1 MIKTRKV
8 MSRLSLIVLGLV
20 LAGLAFIYFS
30 PGYNLYLVRS
40 ESMKPAINM
49 GDLIIT
55 GPLNGSINGEVRPG
69 TVVTYEYKKELITH
83 RVQSIEGTALVTQGD
98 AVEDPDPWS
107 VAMSS
112 VKGIYLFKIPYVGYV
127 TSFVQTKLG
136 WFLMIIIPATL
147 LILWLAKDIVKE
159 ALSSDEK
166 TSENKEE
173 VVCIVQQ
180 NSEHI
185 KENQS

>member
-1 MIKTRKV
+1 MIKTKKILK
-8 MSRLSLIVLGLV
+8 RLAWIVPCLI
-20 LAGLAFIYFS
+20 LAGLAFVYFV

-55 GPLNGSINGEVRPG
+55 GPLNGPVNGEVKPG
-69 TVVTYEYKKELITH
+69 TVITYEYNKETITH
-83 RVQSIEGTALVTQGD
+83 RVQSVDGTTLVTQGD
-98 AVEDPDPWS
+98 AVENPDPWS

-112 VKGIYLFKIPYVGYV
+112 VKGVYLFKIPYVGYV
-127 TSFVQTKLG
+127 TNFVQTKLG
-136 WFLMIIIPATL
+136 WFIAIIIPAAL
-147 LILWLAKDIVKE
+147 LVFWLAKDIVKE

-166 TSENKEE
+166 TSEDKEE
-173 VVCIVQQ
+173 VMCIVKQ
-180 NSEHI
+180 NSDHI